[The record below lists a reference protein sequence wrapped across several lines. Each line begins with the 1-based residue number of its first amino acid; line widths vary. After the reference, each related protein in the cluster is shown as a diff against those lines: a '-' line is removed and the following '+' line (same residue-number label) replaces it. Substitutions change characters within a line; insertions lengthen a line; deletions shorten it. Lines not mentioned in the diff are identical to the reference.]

1 MYIIKKNV
9 ANNLFDFLINPHK
22 KNGSNEN
29 IPDLSL
35 IRNKLHISVVKR
47 VKMNEKEIENC
58 NSALNTIGF
67 IIKINVAK
75 YLFSLFKNIKK

>member
-1 MYIIKKNV
+1 MDEEQVKKSNDGIKIIVYIIKKNV

-47 VKMNEKEIENC
+47 VKKC
-58 NSALNTIGF
+58 FRAQ
-67 IIKINVAK
+67 V
-75 YLFSLFKNIKK
+75 